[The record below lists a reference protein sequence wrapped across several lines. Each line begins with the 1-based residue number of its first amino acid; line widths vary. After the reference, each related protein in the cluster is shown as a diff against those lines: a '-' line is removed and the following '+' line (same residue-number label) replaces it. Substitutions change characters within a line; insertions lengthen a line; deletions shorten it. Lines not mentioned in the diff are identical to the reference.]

1 MKFWLITNTDNNKKI
16 LTRGIEDATYVLT
29 EYPNCKM
36 EEVEL
41 WVNPKPMRIPDVK
54 TMLKD

>member
-1 MKFWLITNTDNNKKI
+1 MKFMLVTNLDNNKKI
-16 LTRGIEDATYVLT
+16 LTKDIEDAVYVLT

-41 WVNPKPMRIPDVK
+41 WIKPRPIKTPDVK
-54 TMLKD
+54 DVLK